1 MSKNK
6 HLLAAVFFMLLVIPT
21 EGKSGNATQDAGI
34 GICEDCVAAIDTN
47 VLKGTLDAIS
57 FKASMLQLAT
67 GSETK
72 VITFNDDTIL
82 IGIETFSSIEPDSDL
97 EIEYLKENGVL
108 LAVSIQVVIKAM
120 TLENNQIDAKTLSKL
135 ISANT
140 TQFTLIDARMGESY
154 SQGHIPGAISIYTG
168 VFSENIDKL
177 PINQEQLIIYY
188 CDGTA

>member
-6 HLLAAVFFMLLVIPT
+6 HLLAAVFFMLLVMPT
-21 EGKSGNATQDAGI
+21 EGKSDNAPQDTGVST
-34 GICEDCVAAIDTN
+34 CEDCVAAIDIN

-97 EIEYLKENGVL
+97 EIEYLKENEVL
-108 LAVSIQVVIKAM
+108 LAVSIQVAIKAT
-120 TLENNQIDAKTLSKL
+120 TLENNQIDAKALSKL

-140 TQFTLIDARMGESY
+140 TQFTLIDARMDHSY
-154 SQGHIPGAISIYTG
+154 SQGHIPGAISIYAG

-177 PINQEQLIIYY
+177 PINQEQLIVYY